1 MEPWLVVLIVA
12 VVVATAW
19 YLWQRNTKG
28 NTRSID
34 NTLSQPAASKT
45 GRAPVGRAASD
56 RGLLQTAADT
66 ASGKEY
72 ETATGQLNEMT
83 ARLASAREESDR
95 AAARLAGRADAALA
109 AVDAAAAAYGGAVP
123 GDGSRDCPPDYPVK
137 GSMPARHYQL
147 LGQPSYDRI
156 VPDVCFQSA
165 EAAEAAGFSELGDD
179 ANTRERGTV
188 VRERANLAHRD
199 TVAVA
204 NEANALS
211 GDEGGPAV
219 DIVAAAIADVGSVP
233 PGAVRSDGGRDCPPS
248 YPIKAHESSR
258 VYIEPGMSSYGI
270 IVPHLCFSSVESA
283 IAAGFEAAAQ

>member
-12 VVVATAW
+12 VVVAIAW
-19 YLWQRNTKG
+19 FLWQRNTKSD
-28 NTRSID
+28 TRGSD
-34 NTLSQPAASKT
+34 NTFSRPTASET
-45 GRAPVGRAASD
+45 GRAPVRRPASD
-56 RGLLQTAADT
+56 RGLLQAAADT

-83 ARLASAREESDR
+83 ARLASARQESDR

-137 GSMPARHYQL
+137 GRMPTRHYQQP
-147 LGQPSYDRI
+147 GQPSYDRI

-165 EAAEAAGFSELGDD
+165 EAAEAAGFSESGDE
-179 ANTRERGTV
+179 ANSRGGGTV
-188 VRERANLAHRD
+188 ARESANLVHRD

-204 NEANALS
+204 NEAGAFGS
-211 GDEGGPAV
+211 DEGGATV
-219 DIVAAAIADVGSVP
+219 DIVGAASADDGSVP
-233 PGAVRSDGGRDCPPS
+233 PGAIRSDGGRDCPPA

-258 VYIEPGMSSYGI
+258 IYIEPEMSSYGTV
-270 IVPHLCFSSVESA
+270 VPHLCFSSVESA
-283 IAAGFEAAAQ
+283 IAAGFDAAAQ